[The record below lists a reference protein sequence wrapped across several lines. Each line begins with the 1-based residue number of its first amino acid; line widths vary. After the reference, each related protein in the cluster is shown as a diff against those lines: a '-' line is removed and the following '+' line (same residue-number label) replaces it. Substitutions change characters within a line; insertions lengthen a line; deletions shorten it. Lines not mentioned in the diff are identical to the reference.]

1 MEFIDKFAKIDGSD
15 NDDIVMPAGGDEV
28 NHSDVESVV
37 DGTKVQDQTPSDYRT
52 TNVTM
57 YLQKDLQDQ
66 SMSANLDECPDS
78 ENFVS
83 NHVEE
88 IEYEIDELDE
98 QDLKTFA

>member
-57 YLQKDLQDQ
+57 YL
-66 SMSANLDECPDS
+66 
-78 ENFVS
+78 
-83 NHVEE
+83 
-88 IEYEIDELDE
+88 
-98 QDLKTFA
+98 